1 MVTVQSESNLNKAEK
16 VRIKEDHKFFGS
28 CPICSISPTTEGLPY
43 PTLPT
48 VVWSKAMP
56 LTASCLSPLPG
67 FESQPGHVRKNS
79 VT

>member
-1 MVTVQSESNLNKAEK
+1 MGGYCPGGYWKGGILSGRVLSWGDI
-16 VRIKEDHKFFGS
+16 VRGDIVRGDIVLE
-28 CPICSISPTTEGLPY
+28 P
-43 PTLPT
+43 PTLPM

-67 FESQPGHVRKNS
+67 FEPQPGHVRKNS